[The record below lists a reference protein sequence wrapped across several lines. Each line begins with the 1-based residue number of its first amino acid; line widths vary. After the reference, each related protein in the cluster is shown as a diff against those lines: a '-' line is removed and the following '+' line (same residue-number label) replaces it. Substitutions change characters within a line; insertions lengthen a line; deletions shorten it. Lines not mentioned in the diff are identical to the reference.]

1 MPGRKPE
8 SGRRKVGGGTRDGAS
23 DLLQLIIAY
32 AKQETLDPVM
42 RQLKRLGWGVAGG
55 ASMALGTA
63 FLALGFVR
71 ALQTEF
77 GTSRPVLARS
87 VIFPP
92 TPAHSAAAAGSS
104 VTFHLAVPDNG
115 FIFTGQASQFGTGA
129 HLSGDWSWVPYM
141 GGVLFCLLVAGF
153 CVLRIVKGVAR

>member
-1 MPGRKPE
+1 MPGRKRE
-8 SGRRKVGGGTRDGAS
+8 GGHRKAGGGARDGAS
-23 DLLQLIIAY
+23 DLLQLIFAY
-32 AKQETLDPVM
+32 AKQETLDPVV
-42 RQLKRLGWGVAGG
+42 RQLKKLGWGVAGG
-55 ASMALGTA
+55 ACMALGTA

-77 GTSRPVLARS
+77 GAARPSLRSLPASAPTVVYVSPGSGRVTGVVSAR
-87 VIFPP
+87 FP
-92 TPAHSAAAAGSS
+92 GSS
-104 VTFHLAVPDNG
+104 GLGSP
-115 FIFTGQASQFGTGA
+115 FGAGA

>member
-1 MPGRKPE
+1 MPGRKRE
-8 SGRRKVGGGTRDGAS
+8 SGHRKAGGGARDGAG

-42 RQLKRLGWGVAGG
+42 RQLKKLGWGVAGG
-55 ASMALGTA
+55 ACMALGTA
-63 FLALGFVR
+63 LLALGFVR

-77 GTSRPVLARS
+77 GSSRAPVLLGSRALRPVYTYVSESPRTGAVVGITRA
-87 VIFPP
+87 FPSGP
-92 TPAHSAAAAGSS
+92 GAGS
-104 VTFHLAVPDNG
+104 P
-115 FIFTGQASQFGTGA
+115 FGAGA

-153 CVLRIVKGVAR
+153 CVLRIMKGVAR

>member
-1 MPGRKPE
+1 MPGRKRE
-8 SGRRKVGGGTRDGAS
+8 GGHRKAGGGARDGAS
-23 DLLQLIIAY
+23 DLLQLIFAY

-42 RQLKRLGWGVAGG
+42 RQLKKLGWGVAGG
-55 ASMALGTA
+55 ACMALGTA

-77 GTSRPVLARS
+77 GTARPSLRSLPASAPTVVYVSPGSGRVTGVVSAR
-87 VIFPP
+87 FP
-92 TPAHSAAAAGSS
+92 GSS
-104 VTFHLAVPDNG
+104 GLGSP
-115 FIFTGQASQFGTGA
+115 FGAGA

>member
-1 MPGRKPE
+1 MP
-8 SGRRKVGGGTRDGAS
+8 RRKREGGHRKTGGARDGAG
-23 DLLQLIIAY
+23 DLLQLVIAY

-42 RQLKRLGWGVAGG
+42 RQLKKLGWGVAGG
-55 ASMALGTA
+55 ACMALGTA

-77 GTSRPVLARS
+77 GSSRASAFVGLRA
-87 VIFPP
+87 P
-92 TPAHSAAAAGSS
+92 TVVYVSPHNGRVAGIVAAG
-104 VTFHLAVPDNG
+104 VPG
-115 FIFTGQASQFGTGA
+115 SASPFGAGA

-153 CVLRIVKGVAR
+153 CVFRIMKGVAR